1 MKQMSMV
8 LAALL
13 SMTGACNEAADISTE
28 SVVTSD
34 VEDFPVRDFNDEA
47 SSNIQ
52 LTASTDTGNVVAN
65 DQQIDRRQKFTV
77 PADPSVT
84 YYVIGEVEVLPS
96 GMTVITTERDS
107 PRGGKSYAIR
117 EVDCASMRARYIGD
131 ADKLSKAR
139 ADAQARRYV
148 GEFGPLVGGSS
159 TDTVARLA
167 CKLAGR

>member
-1 MKQMSMV
+1 MKQMPIV
-8 LAALL
+8 FAALL
-13 SMTGACNEAADISTE
+13 SMIGACVEAPDQPSE
-28 SVVTSD
+28 SVEATDVGDYPVGTSI
-34 VEDFPVRDFNDEA
+34 DEA
-47 SSNIQ
+47 SSNIDM
-52 LTASTDTGNVVAN
+52 TSSTDAGTVVASN
-65 DQQIDRRQKFTV
+65 QQIDRRQKFTV

-96 GMTVITTERDS
+96 GISVITTERDS

-117 EVDCASMRARYIGD
+117 EVDCANMRARYIGD
-131 ADKLSKAR
+131 ADELSEAQ

-159 TDTVARLA
+159 TDTVSRLA